1 MSDTKEETLAVLFAD
16 IVDSTKLYDTIGD
29 DLAKKTIFSGIKLM
43 TDIVEQYH
51 GRLVKTIGDE
61 IMTVFP
67 QPDHAVRAAIF
78 MQKMLSETDLTGSGS
93 VGALAI
99 RVGIHAG
106 SVIHEN
112 GDVFGN
118 TVNIAARVIKQCKPR
133 QILVS
138 QEVLNG
144 IDPDDPVDSRFI
156 DRMNLKG
163 IHDPFEIHE
172 IIRAD
177 ERTDGLTAM
186 FDDAEAD
193 SLMPV
198 IASMKLEW
206 GGKELVLGLDKRS
219 ASLGRS
225 PDNDITIL
233 QDGVSRLHAKIEF
246 NRNKFVLADLSIN
259 GTFVTGPDG
268 QLTRLRRDETVL
280 GDGGMISL
288 GRTPEEGSPFTIK
301 FSKF

>member
-1 MSDTKEETLAVLFAD
+1 MSDNKEESLAVLFAD

-29 DLAKKTIFSGIKLM
+29 ELAKKTIFSGIKLM

-67 QPDHAVRAAIF
+67 APDHAVRAAIF

-93 VGALAI
+93 EGTLAI

-106 SVIHEN
+106 PVIHES

-118 TVNIAARVIKQCKPR
+118 TVNIAARIIKQCKPR
-133 QILVS
+133 QILAS
-138 QEVLNG
+138 QQVLNG

-177 ERTDGLTAM
+177 ERSDGLTAM
-186 FDDAEAD
+186 FDDTEAD
-193 SLMPV
+193 LEMPAV
-198 IASMKLEW
+198 SSMKFSW
-206 GGKELVLGLDKRS
+206 GGKEVVLGLDKRS
-219 ASLGRS
+219 ASMGRS

-246 NRNKFVLADLSIN
+246 NRNKFTLADLSIN
-259 GTFVTGPDG
+259 GTFVVGKDG
-268 QLTRLRRDETVL
+268 AVTKLKRDETVL
-280 GDGGMISL
+280 GDEGMIGL
-288 GRTPEEGSPFTIK
+288 GRAPEAGSPATITFMK
-301 FSKF
+301 I